1 MALRPR
7 WSRRKFLIGVGG
19 IASGLAAVGL
29 YKTLRPSSSFNSD
42 ATASINDLRVSDP
55 CNVCIIGSGPAGAV
69 LGLDLAKKGLRTL
82 MIESGAWF
90 GGSVDAR
97 AEKLGVYRN
106 TGAIQYPLGLSRV
119 RALGG
124 TSNIWTGRCTR
135 LYPMDFKPA
144 AHDVRGADCP
154 KSKR

>member
-19 IASGLAAVGL
+19 IRSGLTAVGL
-29 YKTLRPSSSFNSD
+29 YKTLRLSSSFNLD
-42 ATASINDLRVSDP
+42 ATASINDRRVSDP

-144 AHDVRGADCP
+144 AHDVRGADWP